1 MNIVVQLMEVE
12 KAEAIHDVVELILQD
27 LNMEIDRALLTSQ
40 IW

>member
-1 MNIVVQLMEVE
+1 MEVE

>member
-1 MNIVVQLMEVE
+1 MEVE

-27 LNMEIDRALLTSQ
+27 LNTEIDRALLTSQ